1 MHHHKKGVD
10 GKYHING
17 HTYELLIGSRAQV
30 WHGTAFK
37 TKSGLTKHNLVQN
50 KRGRIVSRKK
60 QASAKK
66 NNIFG
71 KLGLIPK
78 KGTFKLFRKSDIKH
92 RYYSNKKKTMKRRK

>member
-10 GKYHING
+10 GKYHIGG

-37 TKSGLTKHNLVQN
+37 TKSGLVKHNLVQN
-50 KRGRIVSRKK
+50 KRGRIVSRRK

-66 NNIFG
+66 NNIFK
-71 KLGLIPK
+71 KLGLVPK
-78 KGTFKLFRKSDIKH
+78 KGTFKLFSKKDVKRGC
-92 RYYSNKKKTMKRRK
+92 SNKKRTMKHKK